1 MRPLTLILAMGCTLG
16 GLAWLRADRPA
27 AEEAGEGLTLLGT
40 LAEWQYPN
48 IKMPHGATM
57 SDGGNPA
64 TPSTKLQTVMTTPD
78 SFEQVLEFYSKKFG
92 VEQEGEKTVI
102 EPDAADPK
110 SVTTQDDSQGRP
122 VQVHVFTINKQES
135 STTLVVSRADGEK
148 ETHIVWT
155 HYVPFDTKQ

>member
-1 MRPLTLILAMGCTLG
+1 MRLLTLIVAMACTLG

-27 AEEAGEGLTLLGT
+27 DEQAEGGLTLLGT
-40 LAEWQYPN
+40 LAEWQYPG

-78 SFEQVLEFYSKKFG
+78 SFEQVLKFYSKKFG
-92 VEQEGEKTVI
+92 VEQDGDKTVI
-102 EPDAADPK
+102 KPDAADPK
-110 SVTTQDDSQGRP
+110 SVTTQDDSQNRP
-122 VQVHVFTINKQES
+122 MKLHVFTINKQET

-155 HYVPFDTKQ
+155 HYVPFDTQ